1 MLDLNRSLKAFGST
15 KVSRLI
21 TKIKIKEI
29 DEVPTL
35 VSSHSQGNLVVSHG
49 IQLSSADVA

>member
-1 MLDLNRSLKAFGST
+1 MLDLNYSLKACGST
-15 KVSRLI
+15 KVTRLI
-21 TKIKIKEI
+21 TIIKIKEI

-49 IQLSSADVA
+49 IQLSSAGVA